1 MTDYSHA
8 WTLECLI
15 RLMDAEDLASL
26 AETAFA
32 IKGDTERTEKMR
44 DVKERINEL
53 MSQIAEIAN
62 TK

>member
-15 RLMDAEDLASL
+15 RLLDAKDLASR
-26 AETAFA
+26 AESAFA

-44 DVKERINEL
+44 NVKEKIDGL
-53 MSQIAEIAN
+53 MSQIEEIAN
-62 TK
+62 TE